1 MNSQAPTTKSPT
13 AGLLGDDDRSA
24 LGRAES
30 LLAAFDA
37 NHQTLSLAGLVAR
50 TNLPRT
56 TAYRTAEH
64 MVRLS
69 WLMRENGRYAIGRR
83 LFEIASLIEFRM
95 QMREA
100 ALPYMQDLYEATH
113 ATVHLA
119 VRDNLDVLYAEKISG
134 HRRATGASRV
144 GGRLPLYC
152 TAVGKAILAHC
163 PQALVDQVIE
173 AGLVR
178 HTKTTCT
185 DPNKLRTEL
194 GVIRRTGLAYD
205 RGEYEAHVFCVA
217 SPIVGPKGLAGSIS
231 VTGTQQTMQVNSLA
245 YAVRMAAL
253 GAARELPAA
262 K

>member
-1 MNSQAPTTKSPT
+1 MTTQPPTV
-13 AGLLGDDDRSA
+13 GLTGDDDRSA

-37 NHQTLSLAGLVAR
+37 NHQSLSLAGLVAR

-56 TAYRTAEH
+56 TTYRTAEH

-83 LFEIASLIEFRM
+83 LFEISSLIAFRM
-95 QMREA
+95 QLREA

-152 TAVGKAILAHC
+152 TAVGKAILAHS
-163 PQALVDQVIE
+163 PQAVVDAVID

-178 HTKTTCT
+178 YTKTTCT
-185 DPNKLRTEL
+185 NPGQLRAEL

-205 RGEYEAHVFCVA
+205 HGEYEAPVHCVA
-217 SPIVGPKGLAGSIS
+217 SPIVGPKGLAGAVS
-231 VTGTQQTMQVNSLA
+231 VTGTEQTTRVNSLG

-253 GAARELPAA
+253 GAARDVPDA